1 MKALFFTS
9 LLILFAPLAAACPAR
24 VSAEPA
30 RASDKALRQHDN
42 TIFRP
47 PEGWSLGYRRDY
59 AVLMPDDEDA
69 LGYSYMRIGLSEAAP
84 GDASKWLQAKMK
96 SVVEEDEKAKLQ
108 REPVSASEGGYEVWM
123 TGQSVDGDLQL
134 HFAPIAGGRIQ
145 HVWFEGPADELG
157 QKAAGVFATF
167 VGDLKFVSAG
177 AKALLG
183 SPRAGDLHGT
193 YFGTTMGYGLN
204 GMEVQNSFFSFTREG
219 RFYEGVPAGR
229 SLETLDFDAANA
241 REGHSSGNYR
251 VRGKELEL
259 EFANGERRVEEFE
272 GGKEAI
278 VIGGDKHWPQQS
290 IQDGTRMDGCW
301 TSFSYSSFTP
311 GSGVVGGAGSS
322 HSLTL
327 RRDGSFETE
336 GMGFASANF
345 ETSAGDLTGGFST
358 SGGKDKQ
365 AGTYA
370 FEDGVLVLTSKG
382 KRSTKNLFMLSERVM
397 LLDGTSYIDESKP
410 E

>member
-1 MKALFFTS
+1 MKVLHWAS
-9 LLILFAPLAAACPAR
+9 LSLILCAPLAACPAR
-24 VSAEPA
+24 AAAEPA
-30 RASDKALRQHDN
+30 RVGDQALRQHDN

-47 PEGWSLGYRRDY
+47 PEGWSLGYRHDY

-69 LGYSYMRIGLSEAAP
+69 LGYSYMRVGLSEPAP

-96 SVVEEDEKAKLQ
+96 SVVEEDEKAQHQ
-108 REPVSASEGGYEVWM
+108 REPVSAAEGGYEVWM

-134 HFAPIAGGRIQ
+134 HFAPVVGGRIQ

-157 QKAAGVFATF
+157 QKAAGAFATF

-177 AKALLG
+177 AKPLLD

-193 YFGTTMGYGLN
+193 YFGSTMGYGLN
-204 GMEVQNSFFSFTREG
+204 GIEVQNRFFFFSREG

-229 SLETLDFDAANA
+229 SLETLDFAAANA
-241 REGHSSGNYR
+241 REGRSSGNYR
-251 VRGKELEL
+251 VRGKKLEL
-259 EFANGERRVEEFE
+259 EFANGEKRVEEFE
-272 GGKEAI
+272 YGKEVI
-278 VIGGDKHWPQQS
+278 MIGGDKYWPQES

-301 TSFSYSSFTP
+301 TSFSYASFTP
-311 GSGVVGGAGSS
+311 GSGVVGGAGNS

-327 RRDGSFETE
+327 RRDGSFEME
-336 GMGFASANF
+336 GIGFASASF
-345 ETSAGDLTGGFST
+345 ETAAGDRTGGFST
-358 SGGKDKQ
+358 NSGKNKQ
-365 AGTYA
+365 AGTYE
-370 FEDGVLVLTSKG
+370 FKDGVLVVTSKG